1 MARLEELTTR
11 ELAKDMLPQRRG
23 FQAKA

>member
-1 MARLEELTTR
+1 MTRLEELTRR